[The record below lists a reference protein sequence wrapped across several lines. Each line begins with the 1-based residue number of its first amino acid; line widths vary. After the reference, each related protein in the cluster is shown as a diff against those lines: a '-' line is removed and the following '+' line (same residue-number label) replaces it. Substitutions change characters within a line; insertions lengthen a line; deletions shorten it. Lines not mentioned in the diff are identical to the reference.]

1 MNAPE
6 IQFEITQLSAW
17 QADSDSL
24 VRTIAFQNFTK
35 AIAFIMELSF
45 IAEKLNHHPEIYNV
59 YNKVTLRL
67 STHDA
72 GNKVTDKDI
81 ELAKQIDN
89 LV

>member
-1 MNAPE
+1 MHTPDMS
-6 IQFEITQLSAW
+6 FEITQLTAW
-17 QADSDSL
+17 QADNEAL
-24 VRTIAFQNFTK
+24 VKTYVFENFTK
-35 AIAFIMELSF
+35 AVAFIVQISF
-45 IAEKLNHHPEIYNV
+45 IAESLNHHPEIYNV

-72 GNKVTDKDI
+72 GNKVTLKDI

>member
-1 MNAPE
+1 MHQPDL
-6 IQFEITQLSAW
+6 QFELTQLTAW
-17 QADSDSL
+17 QADKDALIRTL
-24 VRTIAFQNFTK
+24 VFENFTK
-35 AIAFIMELSF
+35 AIAFIIQLSF
-45 IAEKLNHHPEIYNV
+45 VAEALNHHPEIYNV

-72 GNKVTDKDI
+72 GNKVTLKDI